1 MKSIDFSKGVRG
13 KYAKTALRVVGD
25 KQENSQTTWAICV
38 TSKQENLT
46 PLKIYE
52 VKIRENS
59 SEVEVI
65 KDESD
70 MSVICPREFFLS
82 IQLPEKEVELLNR
95 ISLSI

>member
-13 KYAKTALRVVGD
+13 KYAKTNLRVVGD
-25 KQENSQTTWAICV
+25 KREKSSTSWAICV
-38 TSKQENLT
+38 TGSEKNLI

-52 VKIRENS
+52 VRIRENL

-70 MSVICPREFFLS
+70 LPAIYPHEYFLS
-82 IQLPEKEVELLNR
+82 IRLLENEVELLNKV
-95 ISLSI
+95 SLSI